1 VKAKLTQLSTQDL
14 CWVPDAYS
22 ILGRNEHRDNLH
34 CITSQWFRPNLL
46 CCHQHDHHH
55 RSTLLPE
62 SSMASDVY
70 LEPVIQV
77 HLLGHITLLAGE
89 EAGDSPYLKFAEH
102 LWPHSSSQDLPP
114 VVGGSATETIG
125 GEVDTKHDLLHYANI
140 SYEQLGEIILPHAV
154 DRLRENVTA
163 TSYKVLWRSKH
174 GRAYLHAEKTSWG
187 ANARKDDMGSRL
199 RQNKK
204 KQKVLAWTSGRTNE
218 FRCSWMAYAPAQL
231 QASAVDWV
239 RKQER
244 VAAGMPLPL
253 FPKTISS
260 CTHDC
265 PVMPLP
271 LRDLKS
277 LAKRIKS
284 FSTGS

>member
-125 GEVDTKHDLLHYANI
+125 GEVDTQHDLLHYANI

-174 GRAYLHAEKTSWG
+174 GRAYLHAEKTSWPGSKRSERRHGFEIEAEQEEAKG
-187 ANARKDDMGSRL
+187 ASMDEWPDQRIP
-199 RQNKK
+199 
-204 KQKVLAWTSGRTNE
+204 VL
-218 FRCSWMAYAPAQL
+218 
-231 QASAVDWV
+231 VDGV
-239 RKQER
+239 R
-244 VAAGMPLPL
+244 A
-253 FPKTISS
+253 
-260 CTHDC
+260 C
-265 PVMPLP
+265 PVAGLSRG
-271 LRDLKS
+271 LGS
-277 LAKRIKS
+277 Q
-284 FSTGS
+284 TGTGCCRHATAVISKDYFFLHP